1 MFHGQPPR
9 KAAFHFLPEG
19 NPMMDASTISNT
31 AITVG
36 GVAALLPIGA
46 VVWGA
51 ARISGSIDRIAEE
64 FREFKQTVERKLET
78 HDLTINLHTN
88 KIAVLETR
96 AETTHERLERYEKK
110 P

>member
-1 MFHGQPPR
+1 MT
-9 KAAFHFLPEG
+9 
-19 NPMMDASTISNT
+19 DVSTVSNT
-31 AITVG
+31 ALTLG
-36 GVAALLPIGA
+36 GIAALLPIAA
-46 VVWGA
+46 VIWGA
-51 ARISGSIDRIAEE
+51 ARISGSIDRIADE

-96 AETTHERLERYEKK
+96 AETTHERLERWEKK